1 MGLALA
7 QWRRRLHID
16 KRLQAAVQSYWDAR
30 RRNKAKQVKSGKIDA
45 GTRGEVTGGT
55 QMGALEVLVSDILC
69 EAGLKKIDVRTR
81 TALELPGYF
90 RATKKWDLI
99 VVSNGALVLAME
111 FKSQAGKSI
120 GNNVNNRS
128 EEAVGSAKDIWT
140 AFREGRFGQSPPPFL
155 GYLFLLEDRDNV
167 KTPVVNKE
175 PYFQVDPEF
184 RGEAHLRDTTA
195 LRRYRGV
202 SYSRRY
208 ELLCRRL
215 VLERLYTSAC
225 FMMATNSRKTTI
237 TQPAEDLNFQ
247 RFVAALRGHVVTFL
261 GSRSK

>member
-1 MGLALA
+1 MPFLLL
-7 QWRRRLHID
+7 RLPTH
-16 KRLQAAVQSYWDAR
+16 QGEEP
-30 RRNKAKQVKSGKIDA
+30 NKEKQVQSGKIDA

-69 EAGLKKIDVRTR
+69 ESGLKKVDVRTR

-99 VVSNGALVLAME
+99 VVSEGALVLAME

-140 AFREGRFGQSPPPFL
+140 AFREGRFGQFPSPFL

-175 PYFQVDPEF
+175 PYFQADPEF
-184 RGEAHLRDTTA
+184 RGEIIKSKERP
-195 LRRYRGV
+195 RYKGV

-225 FMMATNSRKTTI
+225 FLMATNSSKTKI
-237 TQPAEDLNFQ
+237 TQPASDLTFQ
-247 RFVAALRGHVVTFL
+247 RFALCKVT
-261 GSRSK
+261 S

>member
-1 MGLALA
+1 LDIEK
-7 QWRRRLHID
+7 RLHG
-16 KRLQAAVQSYWDAR
+16 AVQSYWDAR
-30 RRNKAKQVKSGKIDA
+30 SKNKEKQVKSGKIDA

-55 QMGALEVLVSDILC
+55 QMGALEVLVADILC
-69 EAGLKKIDVRTR
+69 DAGLNKLDIRTR

-99 VVSNGALVLAME
+99 VVSEGQLVLAME

-140 AFREGRFGQSPPPFL
+140 AFREGRFGNSPTPFL
-155 GYLFLLEDRDNV
+155 GYFFLLEDRAKV
-167 KTPVVNKE
+167 KTPVANKE
-175 PYFQVDPEF
+175 PYFPVDPEF
-184 RGEAHLRDTTA
+184 KGEPRKTKAGGDKFQ
-195 LRRYRGV
+195 GV
-202 SYSRRY
+202 SYSKRY

-225 FMMATNSRKTTI
+225 FIMATNGKHTEI
-237 TQPAEDLNFQ
+237 TQPADDLIFH
-247 RFVAALRGHVVTFL
+247 RFVAAPRGHALTFV
-261 GSRSK
+261 GSRR

>member
-1 MGLALA
+1 MN
-7 QWRRRLHID
+7 IE
-16 KRLQAAVQSYWDAR
+16 KRLQVAVQSYWDAR
-30 RRNKAKQVKSGKIDA
+30 RKNKEKQVQSGKIDA

-55 QMGALEVLVSDILC
+55 QMGALEVLVSDI
-69 EAGLKKIDVRTR
+69 GLKKLDVRTR

-140 AFREGRFGQSPPPFL
+140 AFREGRFGQFPPPFL

-167 KTPVVNKE
+167 KTPVGNKE
-175 PYFQVDPEF
+175 PYFPVDPEF
-184 RGEAHLRDTTA
+184 RGKSITNRGVV
-195 LRRYRGV
+195 RYNGV
-202 SYSRRY
+202 SYSKRY

-225 FMMATNSRKTTI
+225 FLMATNSAKTRI
-237 TQPAEDLNFQ
+237 TQPAPDLTFQ
-247 RFVAALRGHVVTFL
+247 RFVAALQGHVVTFL
-261 GSRSK
+261 GSQGKQ

>member
-1 MGLALA
+1 
-7 QWRRRLHID
+7 
-16 KRLQAAVQSYWDAR
+16 
-30 RRNKAKQVKSGKIDA
+30 
-45 GTRGEVTGGT
+45 
-55 QMGALEVLVSDILC
+55 MGALEVLVADILC
-69 EAGLKKIDVRTR
+69 DAGLKKVDVRTR

-99 VVSNGALVLAME
+99 VVSEGRLVLAME

-140 AFREGRFGQSPPPFL
+140 AYREGRFGKTTAPFL
-155 GYLFLLEDRDNV
+155 GYFFLLEDQGKVRI
-167 KTPVVNKE
+167 PVSNKE
-175 PYFQVDPEF
+175 PYFPVDPVF
-184 RGEAHLRDTTA
+184 RGQAKPAEKGKVSFE
-195 LRRYRGV
+195 GV
-202 SYSRRY
+202 PYSKRY

-225 FMMATNSRKTTI
+225 FVMATNSKATKI
-237 TQPAEDLNFQ
+237 SEPADDLTFQ

-261 GSRSK
+261 ESR

>member
-1 MGLALA
+1 MN
-7 QWRRRLHID
+7 ID
-16 KRLQAAVQSYWDAR
+16 KRLQAAVQSYWNAR
-30 RRNKAKQVKSGKIDA
+30 RKNKEKQVKSGKIDA
-45 GTRGEVTGGT
+45 GTRGEVTGGS
-55 QMGALEVLVSDILC
+55 QIGALEVLVSDILC
-69 EAGLKKIDVRTR
+69 EAGLKRVDIRTR

-111 FKSQAGKSI
+111 FKSQAGKLI

-140 AFREGRFGQSPPPFL
+140 AFREGRFGQTSPPFL

-167 KTPVVNKE
+167 KTPVTNKE

-184 RGEAHLRDTTA
+184 RGEAHVRNTTA
-195 LRRYRGV
+195 LRQYEGV
-202 SYSRRY
+202 SYSKRY

-215 VLERLYTSAC
+215 VLERLYSSAC
-225 FMMATNSRKTTI
+225 FLMATNSPKTKI

-247 RFVAALRGHVVTFL
+247 RFVAALRGHIVTSL
-261 GSRSK
+261 GSRGK

>member
-1 MGLALA
+1 
-7 QWRRRLHID
+7 
-16 KRLQAAVQSYWDAR
+16 
-30 RRNKAKQVKSGKIDA
+30 
-45 GTRGEVTGGT
+45 
-55 QMGALEVLVSDILC
+55 MGALEVLVSDILC
-69 EAGLKKIDVRTR
+69 EAGLEKVDIRTR

-140 AFREGRFGQSPPPFL
+140 AFREGRFGQAPPPFL
-155 GYLFLLEDRDNV
+155 GYLFLLENRDNV
-167 KTPVVNKE
+167 KIPVANKE

-184 RGEAHLRDTTA
+184 RGEAHFQDTATP
-195 LRRYRGV
+195 RRYKGV
-202 SYSRRY
+202 SYSKRY

-215 VLERLYTSAC
+215 VLYQS
-225 FMMATNSRKTTI
+225 S
-237 TQPAEDLNFQ
+237 
-247 RFVAALRGHVVTFL
+247 
-261 GSRSK
+261 